1 MEKKVVEVVA
11 EGEDGTIP
19 LGIMNVEQ
27 AMTLPSNVYV
37 KISHPEDEPG
47 ETDRFLDREEFCSK
61 HTFSVSAEE

>member
-27 AMTLPSNVYV
+27 AMTLPSDVVV

-47 ETDRFLDREEFCSK
+47 ETDRFLNREEFCSK
-61 HTFSVSAEE
+61 YAYSVSAEE